1 MFKIYDLNYQE
12 VSFPVDKLGYGL
24 KALDLNLGPVI
35 YNSIYSEGD
44 GASGTPVKRYPADR
58 EVSIRI
64 LFTAADTI
72 DWRLKRSEVYA
83 FFRQLGVFYIAESH
97 EPFKLLKV
105 IVDEGYSVE
114 RPVTIWG
121 QAEIPL
127 KVLKPVFRQSL
138 HTTLDIDQE
147 GIQFNDKWAYGMGT
161 LSSQESWKYSFLSTA
176 ESIVQPR
183 FYNAGT
189 EEVKFIRQKESVIE
203 IKLNQSAN
211 WLEIVDDAG
220 NVFRI
225 DRTMYTGDV
234 LKISGSEVTVNG
246 DNVMADTNYTFLVAK
261 KGWCRW
267 EIRNLTRFELKIDFR
282 FLYD

>member
-44 GASGTPVKRYPADR
+44 GASGAPVKRYPADR

-72 DWRLKRSEVYA
+72 DWRLKRDEVYA

-161 LSSQESWKYSFLSTA
+161 WFPENYWQYSFSGTDP
-176 ESIVQPR
+176 V
-183 FYNAGT
+183 FFNAGT
-189 EEVKFIRQKESVIE
+189 EEIKLIQQKESE
-203 IKLNQSAN
+203 ITLTFNSASTNPLVDIDDGTTTFKLFKSVAP
-211 WLEIVDDAG
+211 
-220 NVFRI
+220 
-225 DRTMYTGDV
+225 GDV
-234 LKISGSEVTVNG
+234 LKIKGNSITLNG
-246 DNVMADTNYTFLVAK
+246 QNVIADTNYNFLTVK
-261 KGWCRW
+261 TGWNNW
-267 EIRNLTRFELKIDFR
+267 DIRGIPEHDFEFKIDFR

>member
-12 VSFPVDKLGYGL
+12 VSFPVDKIGYGL

-44 GASGTPVKRYPADR
+44 GASGAPVKRYPADR
-58 EVSIRI
+58 EASIRI

-83 FFRQLGVFYIAESH
+83 FFRRLGVFYIAESH

-114 RPVTIWG
+114 RPVIIWG
-121 QAEIPL
+121 QSEIPL

-147 GIQFNDKWAYGMGT
+147 GIQFNNKWAYGMGT
-161 LSSQESWKYSFLSTA
+161 WFPENYDQYSFVSTA
-176 ESIVQPR
+176 ESIKQPR
-183 FYNAGT
+183 FHNAGT
-189 EEVKFIRQKESVIE
+189 EEVKFIQQKESVIE

-211 WLEIVDDAG
+211 WFEIVDDAG

-225 DRTMYTGDV
+225 DRTMYSGDT
-234 LKISGSEVTVNG
+234 LRISGSEVTLNG
-246 DNVMADTNYTFLVAK
+246 ESVIGDTNYTFLSAK
-261 KGWCRW
+261 TSWNYW
-267 EIRNLTRFELKIDFR
+267 ELRNITRFEFNIDFR